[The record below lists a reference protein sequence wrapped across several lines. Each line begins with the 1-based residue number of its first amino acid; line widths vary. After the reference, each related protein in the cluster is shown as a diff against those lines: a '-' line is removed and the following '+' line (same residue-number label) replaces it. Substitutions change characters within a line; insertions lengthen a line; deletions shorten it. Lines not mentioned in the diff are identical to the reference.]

1 MIAEIQNSP
10 QNTGAPFAVAIHQP
24 SGSAIRPTVIVR
36 AKMQA
41 RIGVVLFET
50 WLEIGRHT
58 FEPPSLVGGA
68 GDRVVA
74 VGAIPGASGYQAEC
88 SAADLEDIEIQTG
101 PYNALVEP
109 LTWLDS
115 NNETPAGT
123 ATAIEVGTP
132 PAGQGALSVG
142 VHQDDTSVAACFVVI
157 EASFESGYVELGRYQ
172 FSAPGPSGPGDRVV
186 AVCDVPGAISYRIT
200 AISADGARPYA
211 LVGAYKNV
219 SSPLAWLIGGAVPVP
234 PVTGNQ
240 PETVTYVAPNGNNTT
255 GERGNYHAPF
265 ATINAALAAIEP
277 GDTIMIAPGEYGACV
292 VPPGLFCTLIGMGD
306 TTTPSVSISALEGG
320 EALFWQPIGGDS
332 LVLRNLL
339 LQTTDALA
347 YALAVQG
354 SSLVNNATFTA
365 ENTFWFSN
373 ASSDALFEFLAV
385 LNLDRCGGRMI
396 ISNVNGADSSCFGHQ
411 FGEVEVEV
419 QEPIPGPVML
429 GRMQFKSC
437 KFNGTT
443 GINMRANGQ
452 ATFDRGCF
460 ATTVTTEGGAGPIG
474 PSGYLNFSGEADAS
488 MLEIDDG
495 FSDRISLVDARILS
509 PVLTSTAI
517 AGSRPYINARGAKFD
532 LVAMADAGA
541 DEFILDVRGGS
552 INYITSFFDT
562 HSRVLRDSGGGTLLT
577 VAPGV
582 NVYTFSSLG
591 GSLPGPAYPVT
602 QRPGYTI
609 TPMVLGVLPTDQMAI
624 TAADADG
631 FTITSGYAGSQDVQ
645 FNYAF
650 TL

>member
-58 FEPPSLVGGA
+58 FEVPSLVGGA

-88 SAADLEDIEIQTG
+88 TAADLEDIEIQTG

-172 FSAPGPSGPGDRVV
+172 FSAPGPGGPGDRVV
-186 AVCDVPGAISYRIT
+186 AVCEVPGALSYRIT
-200 AISADGARPYA
+200 ATSADGARPYA

-265 ATINAALAAIEP
+265 LTLNAALAAIQP
-277 GDTIMIAPGEYGACV
+277 GDTIMIAPGDYGPCE
-292 VPPGLFCTLIGMGD
+292 VPAGLFCTIIGMGD
-306 TTTPSVSISALEGG
+306 PSTPSVRILATEGG
-320 EALFWQPIGGDS
+320 EALIWQPTEGDN
-332 LVLRNLL
+332 LTLRNLV
-339 LQTTDALA
+339 LQTTDPTAFALVA
-347 YALAVQG
+347 QGDGVANLA
-354 SSLVNNATFTA
+354 SFTA
-365 ENTFWFSN
+365 ENTLWFSAA
-373 ASSDALFEFLAV
+373 ASAALFNFLASV
-385 LNLDRCGGRMI
+385 NLNRCGGI
-396 ISNVNGADSSCFGHQ
+396 FAVSDCNGGLCNDHR
-411 FGEVEVEV
+411 FGEMEIEVA
-419 QEPIPGPVML
+419 EPIPGPVL
-429 GRMQFKSC
+429 LDTFYVKGSRFD
-437 KFNGTT
+437 GLA
-443 GINMRANGQ
+443 GINVLSNARIDCDETCYALVV
-452 ATFDRGCF
+452 AT
-460 ATTVTTEGGAGPIG
+460 GGGFLPIG
-474 PSGYLNFSGEADAS
+474 PAGLLIYSGKAEDGL
-488 MLEIDDG
+488 LTIDDG
-495 FSDRISLVDARILS
+495 DSLRIRMPQSDFSGNVSI
-509 PVLTSTAI
+509 TSTAI
-517 AGSRPYINARGAKFD
+517 AGSRPRIDARSATLGT
-532 LVAMADAGA
+532 VIMSDAAA
-541 DEFILDVRGGS
+541 DELILDLRGGS
-552 INYITSFFDT
+552 IRDYLGSAFDT
-562 HSRVLRDSGGGTLLT
+562 NCRVLRDSGGGRLLS

-582 NVYTFSSLG
+582 KVYTFSSLG
-591 GSLPGPAYPVT
+591 GTLPGPAYPT
-602 QRPGYTI
+602 TEPPGYTI
-609 TPMVLGVLPTDQMAI
+609 TPMVLGVLATDQMAI
-624 TAADADG
+624 IATDANG
-631 FTITSGYAGSQDVQ
+631 FTISSGYAAPQDVQ

-650 TL
+650 TA